1 MENSS
6 VVGNILKPFSAM
18 AGCGESTS
26 EESLTETLKKKGG
39 TSSSLKTE
47 KADDSNAKNKT
58 ATSSKKEGKL
68 DSVLKPDLL
77 LRPMIIITDPVSETC
92 SEVNESPEDGTSEG
106 DDGKN
111 GLVLPPIPITRS
123 HTDSKISY
131 NLEEQIQ
138 EVTGSMHYIT
148 EDGCLNYV
156 VVLKAVHS
164 VASTSSGAG
173 ICERILSVLDCLL
186 DLDIVEKK
194 EKKSDE
200 NKEKDGRKKS
210 GSEGT
215 NDDPKKDAV
224 MTVHNLMLDTLFKVY
239 KSLGCPNGCMDS
251 YRGVPTE
258 RLRYKGQSIL
268 RQLHHVNSTAFRLY
282 LRESI
287 SKHPLQE
294 NLDFLHAFL
303 GFCVDPS
310 AHLYS
315 PKGNKK
321 ISTVSQDGTPKTY
334 EKTSTSTHDSPPK
347 SGFATNFGQNVP
359 GSGAKGTEGL
369 LINLI
374 FKPLVTRLV
383 ESSTELHSHENIG
396 LYCDVRQLMHYIK
409 EVHGGTFR
417 RVALSGLLDS
427 MDRKGKK
434 RQKAKEPK
442 KQVLRHTSSN
452 ASDSGEETGK
462 VGTGLTGTEPPSA
475 RRRRSLFKKK
485 ITKIAALATATASD
499 SEAVDERLG
508 RLSPRLSLSG
518 TEEDSPAVSSSST
531 PKRKFSKF
539 QLTFKKSPKSEGD
552 EDSANETSDSKG
564 DVSPKPRMSFK
575 TTGQATLMLLGAKR
589 KVEGGLFGRKR
600 TNKKISLSDDLSRLN
615 FRRTSAMD
623 VTQVPSASKGESH
636 LVREKKLVN
645 TYIVKSGMLR
655 FSFLL
660 DCCQPG
666 SIPDPQLIAAVLDLE
681 APVVARACL
690 LLECSYFVQRC
701 NKGDW
706 PTWMKLNLQGF
717 RNPAP
722 LQGRGQPS
730 LHRRNTLMQRGAGRM
745 FHAWGVALGNR
756 LEALISA
763 ENVDVYTLI
772 KEIKDEKV
780 KQELRNNDQ
789 EEDFLDE
796 TVVNPTGM
804 DCPYALKMLA
814 CQVLV
819 EITTFLRETYQF
831 LPRSRQH
838 HRDTEWDKS
847 IGRRWSGSHHMGSPN
862 HSQKSVSSVQLA
874 ESPHGG
880 SDYLSTSPSDRKI
893 SFAVYAHDKSD
904 SDRSSASN
912 LSISMGPDDE
922 KRGRR
927 ASQGKKLLRKPKKG
941 IGAQSSI
948 KRFEHNRSIKLKP
961 HEDGSVKRRGSSRR
975 RKVSTTESTKSTEED
990 ECTDINVEEL
1000 EDDVLEEAEQQN
1012 YSLDMPW
1019 LKVVIRLANQSNYI
1033 CEHQGFCHMY
1043 CFERQRR
1050 SCIRLM
1056 NAVQRVYESD
1066 ESDKPTEVKENEKV
1080 EVTLPTARPTK
1091 DMFKDR
1097 LARRRNDVQPP
1108 LFDPQ
1113 ESSMMPTA
1121 SAASTLRRRD
1131 STPLLERIK
1140 VDLAKMKTESV
1151 EEKERKEKKPKQ
1163 DSPMLKY
1170 IKTQV
1175 RNLTQ
1180 CPLAIMNK
1188 SVPILTQEH
1197 LIEML
1202 PVAWELLLESDQE
1215 VAAAAATL
1223 VLVAS
1228 VKVKHEVEALMM
1240 RELQHEDTT
1249 QRINA
1254 ILRFHAL
1261 WRFRYQGWCRLEE
1274 GAHVSFKVPPP
1285 SIDFTV
1291 PSPTIGLPSAI
1302 IIDPPWTP
1310 HFKAK
1315 VEEVTI
1321 NQDQTKSFV
1330 TATSTRRK
1338 QQQEMIYKALLAEED
1353 RKKAAREKFPMTT
1366 VAIQQQ
1372 AAYEPA
1378 LHHGNEEHEEA
1389 MMQEEINMAARRMSV
1404 APMAMTRN
1412 LQVRT
1417 AVPSYARGSSA
1428 LWTKSPLTS
1437 AVVTTGEEERV
1448 EVLHSHQVQMA
1459 QPVFPSVICT
1469 ASVPIIHL
1477 LEDVEVST
1485 EGISVCEVAEKVIWL
1500 CLVEDPALF
1509 LRHFLEKMT
1518 NKDKQEELIF
1528 VLRKLLLMLPSLPSQ
1543 TGHILF
1549 NYLVGYIM
1557 FNVRAP
1563 SEGTVES
1570 TSRVLS
1576 ILWMVIPYVDGIFF
1590 KDLKQTLK
1598 KEQCEPQLMVTANV
1612 PSAKK
1617 ILIHGPD
1624 LTSIPS
1630 QLPVHEDTQFC
1641 TLLQDSLDF
1650 FNIPEEQH
1658 AEYFLVDVRTNQIH
1672 NGNSY
1677 VRDFYFFKRNQ
1688 YPQLSMVHMNPNDAY
1703 GKLQMQKT
1711 EIYPELAMVRLDTQ
1725 KAFSALQHKAIAL
1738 KFAEVGKVM
1747 ATFSILTSHQTPGR
1761 SHQLQNHVMFV
1772 YEELLKLPSFPRKA
1786 LEAEF
1791 GMYKGDHGK
1800 EMSSVDSM
1808 HKYTWIKLVDKLF
1821 ACMTGTFGWSGE
1833 IPFFLNVINGALLLQ
1848 CEDTALFR
1856 FCIATL
1862 INAAR
1867 KFKHIFAT
1875 DGFLYIMP
1883 TIMRVYSNNQNNPVL
1898 VRGVQFACKQFFIL
1912 HRKPFVLQ
1920 MFGSI
1925 ASSLNVGPLFATPTG
1940 NKIPAKHLFEMLLA
1954 LEGDCPD
1961 EMDILE
1967 LVEGEMPLKAL
1978 DFCYADEPDSL
1989 TMLECINMC
1998 VTVVAYASDSV
2009 RGAQMLTIL
2018 DALLP
2023 QYLQH
2028 IRPAKKNHEK
2038 AKEELNIIMNLGVS
2052 MRALITSCD
2061 ALTRN
2066 MSGQQKHLEVVSS
2079 GAKPVKAHMG
2089 NHLFADRD
2097 SVDLNTRQM
2106 EEGTRTTPQQREDED
2121 LEISEYRQPR
2131 DSLLCVAA
2139 EYYTTCVPRVKELRK
2154 QLSDSNR
2161 NVELFDIKAH
2171 TRLAEIAHTL
2181 LKLAPYDPCTMG
2193 CRGLQRYMVQVLPL
2207 TDWSHEKIRPA
2218 LHLLLKRL
2226 DRMFNKVTRKFT
2238 LKQNFDWFAA
2248 ANLLRGLYLTL
2259 SNYPSLAFIPYMK
2272 PVINVCLGIL
2282 LSEDKPEGT
2291 QSTQHNSFAAQV
2303 PQLFCSS
2310 VVKLVAMQMAAL
2322 GDQYTLEQVC
2332 GGSVYTSMEKTQNV
2346 LMNFIVPLCIRVGA
2360 GRKDCPKVRQEDI
2373 SYALTIILN
2382 TLVPPVKVPVQP
2394 VGGFNKPHYMSAS
2407 DVHNSSVSYSE
2418 ARSPQSAIKENVF
2431 DTAFLGLK
2439 VLIVCF
2445 PKELSLEW
2453 QRIANCIK
2461 EIGHKMI
2468 GGAALWR
2475 FMDFVVTIRSPLFV
2489 LLQSFIKYKLTKL
2502 PCETE
2507 IEFQLQQ
2514 LVASK
2519 VKSFSLAP
2527 PKSTGTILIELANE
2541 LRQIKEELIHY
2552 DHHHHHHHYRREDSR
2567 KSAASYF
2574 NDRRRSTLKFAIV
2587 HENQSGLRIEAVAP
2601 FQVPGVKRLSKKGPA
2616 SRSSSTKTRHSIN
2629 DDSPHWERTPS
2640 SKRIKVA
2647 EANRILDKFRK
2658 DGSEESEAST
2668 AAASPTRVLQRQP
2681 SVFHTAYI
2689 AKQYS
2694 VCDEL
2699 DDILFETLED
2709 LEPQALEAV
2718 ENSLTVANGKKL
2730 ESSPYS
2736 KPPGWH
2742 RRSVHTLGGPTRV
2755 SQRRERISQES
2766 VYTIARETVEEG
2778 EESEEE
2784 AVCERTALLHSEGRS
2799 AGGDDREDDDDDEG
2813 ENKSLINSEDVSTT
2827 QSQTPSPFF
2836 RQRHNRVYHRGK
2848 LVRHKASYDEDV
2860 AQTLTR
2866 RKKLT
2871 RQSATVQESLSD
2883 NEEEQG
2889 QQNIGQGQ
2897 NEVTECEGHTEEEKS
2912 SDEAASSFDEETNG
2926 EPSAFIE
2933 TASDVRTHRLQRAD
2947 FKSRKTFKVK
2957 RMGTKA
2963 FSRRSQNRDRERVAG
2978 VGPETIAI
2986 AAEEVQPTQVE
2997 MQELKE
3003 IATECVTE
3011 QVVPQT
3017 IIQEDSVA
3025 EPVAQF
3031 SLLRKR
3037 GSHGGSGII
3046 SSPVLEDIPEGL
3058 QQRCSSLEETDKI
3071 GVTPR
3076 AGQSPL
3082 RMAVSKSHTELHG
3095 ELTLAQSPPK
3105 GRYKRSRS
3113 TENILD
3119 ASRSGA
3125 PSGARSRIARQ
3136 LGKLGLQSSQ
3146 SISRSPSISP
3156 RQSPARESDPLQ
3168 RYSSAESI
3176 QSITSNE
3183 GASLLKKESKIAR
3196 SANHGKG
3203 MDSTRI

>member
-1 MENSS
+1 
-6 VVGNILKPFSAM
+6 
-18 AGCGESTS
+18 
-26 EESLTETLKKKGG
+26 
-39 TSSSLKTE
+39 
-47 KADDSNAKNKT
+47 
-58 ATSSKKEGKL
+58 
-68 DSVLKPDLL
+68 
-77 LRPMIIITDPVSETC
+77 
-92 SEVNESPEDGTSEG
+92 
-106 DDGKN
+106 
-111 GLVLPPIPITRS
+111 
-123 HTDSKISY
+123 
-131 NLEEQIQ
+131 
-138 EVTGSMHYIT
+138 
-148 EDGCLNYV
+148 
-156 VVLKAVHS
+156 
-164 VASTSSGAG
+164 
-173 ICERILSVLDCLL
+173 
-186 DLDIVEKK
+186 
-194 EKKSDE
+194 
-200 NKEKDGRKKS
+200 
-210 GSEGT
+210 
-215 NDDPKKDAV
+215 
-224 MTVHNLMLDTLFKVY
+224 
-239 KSLGCPNGCMDS
+239 
-251 YRGVPTE
+251 
-258 RLRYKGQSIL
+258 
-268 RQLHHVNSTAFRLY
+268 
-282 LRESI
+282 
-287 SKHPLQE
+287 
-294 NLDFLHAFL
+294 
-303 GFCVDPS
+303 
-310 AHLYS
+310 
-315 PKGNKK
+315 
-321 ISTVSQDGTPKTY
+321 
-334 EKTSTSTHDSPPK
+334 
-347 SGFATNFGQNVP
+347 
-359 GSGAKGTEGL
+359 
-369 LINLI
+369 
-374 FKPLVTRLV
+374 
-383 ESSTELHSHENIG
+383 
-396 LYCDVRQLMHYIK
+396 
-409 EVHGGTFR
+409 
-417 RVALSGLLDS
+417 
-427 MDRKGKK
+427 
-434 RQKAKEPK
+434 
-442 KQVLRHTSSN
+442 
-452 ASDSGEETGK
+452 
-462 VGTGLTGTEPPSA
+462 
-475 RRRRSLFKKK
+475 
-485 ITKIAALATATASD
+485 
-499 SEAVDERLG
+499 
-508 RLSPRLSLSG
+508 
-518 TEEDSPAVSSSST
+518 
-531 PKRKFSKF
+531 
-539 QLTFKKSPKSEGD
+539 
-552 EDSANETSDSKG
+552 
-564 DVSPKPRMSFK
+564 
-575 TTGQATLMLLGAKR
+575 
-589 KVEGGLFGRKR
+589 
-600 TNKKISLSDDLSRLN
+600 
-615 FRRTSAMD
+615 
-623 VTQVPSASKGESH
+623 
-636 LVREKKLVN
+636 
-645 TYIVKSGMLR
+645 
-655 FSFLL
+655 
-660 DCCQPG
+660 
-666 SIPDPQLIAAVLDLE
+666 
-681 APVVARACL
+681 
-690 LLECSYFVQRC
+690 
-701 NKGDW
+701 
-706 PTWMKLNLQGF
+706 
-717 RNPAP
+717 
-722 LQGRGQPS
+722 
-730 LHRRNTLMQRGAGRM
+730 
-745 FHAWGVALGNR
+745 
-756 LEALISA
+756 
-763 ENVDVYTLI
+763 
-772 KEIKDEKV
+772 
-780 KQELRNNDQ
+780 
-789 EEDFLDE
+789 
-796 TVVNPTGM
+796 
-804 DCPYALKMLA
+804 
-814 CQVLV
+814 
-819 EITTFLRETYQF
+819 
-831 LPRSRQH
+831 
-838 HRDTEWDKS
+838 
-847 IGRRWSGSHHMGSPN
+847 
-862 HSQKSVSSVQLA
+862 
-874 ESPHGG
+874 
-880 SDYLSTSPSDRKI
+880 
-893 SFAVYAHDKSD
+893 
-904 SDRSSASN
+904 
-912 LSISMGPDDE
+912 
-922 KRGRR
+922 
-927 ASQGKKLLRKPKKG
+927 
-941 IGAQSSI
+941 
-948 KRFEHNRSIKLKP
+948 
-961 HEDGSVKRRGSSRR
+961 
-975 RKVSTTESTKSTEED
+975 
-990 ECTDINVEEL
+990 
-1000 EDDVLEEAEQQN
+1000 
-1012 YSLDMPW
+1012 
-1019 LKVVIRLANQSNYI
+1019 
-1033 CEHQGFCHMY
+1033 
-1043 CFERQRR
+1043 
-1050 SCIRLM
+1050 
-1056 NAVQRVYESD
+1056 
-1066 ESDKPTEVKENEKV
+1066 
-1080 EVTLPTARPTK
+1080 
-1091 DMFKDR
+1091 
-1097 LARRRNDVQPP
+1097 
-1108 LFDPQ
+1108 
-1113 ESSMMPTA
+1113 
-1121 SAASTLRRRD
+1121 
-1131 STPLLERIK
+1131 
-1140 VDLAKMKTESV
+1140 
-1151 EEKERKEKKPKQ
+1151 
-1163 DSPMLKY
+1163 
-1170 IKTQV
+1170 
-1175 RNLTQ
+1175 
-1180 CPLAIMNK
+1180 
-1188 SVPILTQEH
+1188 
-1197 LIEML
+1197 
-1202 PVAWELLLESDQE
+1202 
-1215 VAAAAATL
+1215 
-1223 VLVAS
+1223 
-1228 VKVKHEVEALMM
+1228 
-1240 RELQHEDTT
+1240 
-1249 QRINA
+1249 
-1254 ILRFHAL
+1254 
-1261 WRFRYQGWCRLEE
+1261 
-1274 GAHVSFKVPPP
+1274 
-1285 SIDFTV
+1285 
-1291 PSPTIGLPSAI
+1291 
-1302 IIDPPWTP
+1302 
-1310 HFKAK
+1310 
-1315 VEEVTI
+1315 
-1321 NQDQTKSFV
+1321 
-1330 TATSTRRK
+1330 
-1338 QQQEMIYKALLAEED
+1338 
-1353 RKKAAREKFPMTT
+1353 
-1366 VAIQQQ
+1366 
-1372 AAYEPA
+1372 
-1378 LHHGNEEHEEA
+1378 
-1389 MMQEEINMAARRMSV
+1389 
-1404 APMAMTRN
+1404 
-1412 LQVRT
+1412 
-1417 AVPSYARGSSA
+1417 
-1428 LWTKSPLTS
+1428 
-1437 AVVTTGEEERV
+1437 
-1448 EVLHSHQVQMA
+1448 
-1459 QPVFPSVICT
+1459 
-1469 ASVPIIHL
+1469 
-1477 LEDVEVST
+1477 
-1485 EGISVCEVAEKVIWL
+1485 
-1500 CLVEDPALF
+1500 
-1509 LRHFLEKMT
+1509 
-1518 NKDKQEELIF
+1518 
-1528 VLRKLLLMLPSLPSQ
+1528 
-1543 TGHILF
+1543 
-1549 NYLVGYIM
+1549 
-1557 FNVRAP
+1557 
-1563 SEGTVES
+1563 
-1570 TSRVLS
+1570 
-1576 ILWMVIPYVDGIFF
+1576 
-1590 KDLKQTLK
+1590 
-1598 KEQCEPQLMVTANV
+1598 PQLMVTANV

-1703 GKLQMQKT
+1703 GKLQMQ
-1711 EIYPELAMVRLDTQ
+1711 
-1725 KAFSALQHKAIAL
+1725 AIAL

-2238 LKQNFDWFAA
+2238 LKQNFDWIVPDSVQLSFP
-2248 ANLLRGLYLTL
+2248 GLYTL
-2259 SNYPSLAFIPYMK
+2259 YETCYQCVSWHPAVRRQTRRHTEYPAQFFCCPGPPAVLFFCGETGGHADGSTWGEESFSLVF
-2272 PVINVCLGIL
+2272 
-2282 LSEDKPEGT
+2282 
-2291 QSTQHNSFAAQV
+2291 
-2303 PQLFCSS
+2303 S
-2310 VVKLVAMQMAAL
+2310 VVFGMQMAAL
-2322 GDQYTLEQVC
+2322 RDQYTLEQVC

-2468 GGAALWR
+2468 AQQIS
-2475 FMDFVVTIRSPLFV
+2475 METPS
-2489 LLQSFIKYKLTKL
+2489 SLTKL

-2552 DHHHHHHHYRREDSR
+2552 EDSR

-2784 AVCERTALLHSEGRS
+2784 AVY
-2799 AGGDDREDDDDDEG
+2799 
-2813 ENKSLINSEDVSTT
+2813 VSTT

-2978 VGPETIAI
+2978 VGTETIAI

>member
-1 MENSS
+1 M
-6 VVGNILKPFSAM
+6 SATSFTKLTKHLHLRHIKR
-18 AGCGESTS
+18 CYCSSTS
-26 EESLTETLKKKGG
+26 KLTNSEVREKRNALFDEERKRQLSLITRIEKIRVEHIGPPENCTLIMNKGLSTPFNCAAHIAEYLTVRSAVALVNNQPWDMHRPLTEDCELKFVHYRENDPYHANKAYWKSCSFILGHILEVAFQDQYYTELCSFPPPYVPSGSFVYDVKIPIPNWQPSHEELQCMGQIGAKLAGKDWKFECLDIDETLALKMFEDNRFKTQQIPNMAAQNKGG
-39 TSSSLKTE
+39 KIRVYRMGDHLDISNGPLICRTSQIGRFAIT
-47 KADDSNAKNKT
+47 AVDDSNAKNKT

-173 ICERILSVLDCLL
+173 ICERILSVLGT
-186 DLDIVEKK
+186 EY
-194 EKKSDE
+194 KS
-200 NKEKDGRKKS
+200 
-210 GSEGT
+210 
-215 NDDPKKDAV
+215 P
-224 MTVHNLMLDTLFKVY
+224 TVRVSNFRVY

-315 PKGNKK
+315 PKAYK
-321 ISTVSQDGTPKTY
+321 
-334 EKTSTSTHDSPPK
+334 KTSTSTHDSPPK

-1066 ESDKPTEVKENEKV
+1066 ESDKPAEVKENEKV

-1097 LARRRNDVQPP
+1097 LARRR
-1108 LFDPQ
+1108 
-1113 ESSMMPTA
+1113 
-1121 SAASTLRRRD
+1121 
-1131 STPLLERIK
+1131 
-1140 VDLAKMKTESV
+1140 
-1151 EEKERKEKKPKQ
+1151 
-1163 DSPMLKY
+1163 
-1170 IKTQV
+1170 V

-1378 LHHGNEEHEEA
+1378 LHHGNEEHEE
-1389 MMQEEINMAARRMSV
+1389 
-1404 APMAMTRN
+1404 
-1412 LQVRT
+1412 
-1417 AVPSYARGSSA
+1417 
-1428 LWTKSPLTS
+1428 
-1437 AVVTTGEEERV
+1437 
-1448 EVLHSHQVQMA
+1448 
-1459 QPVFPSVICT
+1459 
-1469 ASVPIIHL
+1469 
-1477 LEDVEVST
+1477 
-1485 EGISVCEVAEKVIWL
+1485 
-1500 CLVEDPALF
+1500 
-1509 LRHFLEKMT
+1509 
-1518 NKDKQEELIF
+1518 
-1528 VLRKLLLMLPSLPSQ
+1528 
-1543 TGHILF
+1543 
-1549 NYLVGYIM
+1549 
-1557 FNVRAP
+1557 
-1563 SEGTVES
+1563 
-1570 TSRVLS
+1570 
-1576 ILWMVIPYVDGIFF
+1576 
-1590 KDLKQTLK
+1590 
-1598 KEQCEPQLMVTANV
+1598 
-1612 PSAKK
+1612 
-1617 ILIHGPD
+1617 
-1624 LTSIPS
+1624 
-1630 QLPVHEDTQFC
+1630 
-1641 TLLQDSLDF
+1641 
-1650 FNIPEEQH
+1650 
-1658 AEYFLVDVRTNQIH
+1658 
-1672 NGNSY
+1672 
-1677 VRDFYFFKRNQ
+1677 
-1688 YPQLSMVHMNPNDAY
+1688 
-1703 GKLQMQKT
+1703 
-1711 EIYPELAMVRLDTQ
+1711 
-1725 KAFSALQHKAIAL
+1725 
-1738 KFAEVGKVM
+1738 
-1747 ATFSILTSHQTPGR
+1747 
-1761 SHQLQNHVMFV
+1761 
-1772 YEELLKLPSFPRKA
+1772 
-1786 LEAEF
+1786 
-1791 GMYKGDHGK
+1791 
-1800 EMSSVDSM
+1800 
-1808 HKYTWIKLVDKLF
+1808 
-1821 ACMTGTFGWSGE
+1821 
-1833 IPFFLNVINGALLLQ
+1833 
-1848 CEDTALFR
+1848 
-1856 FCIATL
+1856 
-1862 INAAR
+1862 
-1867 KFKHIFAT
+1867 
-1875 DGFLYIMP
+1875 
-1883 TIMRVYSNNQNNPVL
+1883 
-1898 VRGVQFACKQFFIL
+1898 
-1912 HRKPFVLQ
+1912 
-1920 MFGSI
+1920 
-1925 ASSLNVGPLFATPTG
+1925 
-1940 NKIPAKHLFEMLLA
+1940 
-1954 LEGDCPD
+1954 
-1961 EMDILE
+1961 
-1967 LVEGEMPLKAL
+1967 
-1978 DFCYADEPDSL
+1978 
-1989 TMLECINMC
+1989 
-1998 VTVVAYASDSV
+1998 
-2009 RGAQMLTIL
+2009 
-2018 DALLP
+2018 
-2023 QYLQH
+2023 
-2028 IRPAKKNHEK
+2028 
-2038 AKEELNIIMNLGVS
+2038 
-2052 MRALITSCD
+2052 
-2061 ALTRN
+2061 
-2066 MSGQQKHLEVVSS
+2066 
-2079 GAKPVKAHMG
+2079 
-2089 NHLFADRD
+2089 
-2097 SVDLNTRQM
+2097 
-2106 EEGTRTTPQQREDED
+2106 
-2121 LEISEYRQPR
+2121 
-2131 DSLLCVAA
+2131 
-2139 EYYTTCVPRVKELRK
+2139 
-2154 QLSDSNR
+2154 
-2161 NVELFDIKAH
+2161 
-2171 TRLAEIAHTL
+2171 
-2181 LKLAPYDPCTMG
+2181 
-2193 CRGLQRYMVQVLPL
+2193 
-2207 TDWSHEKIRPA
+2207 
-2218 LHLLLKRL
+2218 
-2226 DRMFNKVTRKFT
+2226 
-2238 LKQNFDWFAA
+2238 
-2248 ANLLRGLYLTL
+2248 
-2259 SNYPSLAFIPYMK
+2259 
-2272 PVINVCLGIL
+2272 
-2282 LSEDKPEGT
+2282 
-2291 QSTQHNSFAAQV
+2291 
-2303 PQLFCSS
+2303 
-2310 VVKLVAMQMAAL
+2310 
-2322 GDQYTLEQVC
+2322 
-2332 GGSVYTSMEKTQNV
+2332 
-2346 LMNFIVPLCIRVGA
+2346 
-2360 GRKDCPKVRQEDI
+2360 
-2373 SYALTIILN
+2373 
-2382 TLVPPVKVPVQP
+2382 
-2394 VGGFNKPHYMSAS
+2394 
-2407 DVHNSSVSYSE
+2407 
-2418 ARSPQSAIKENVF
+2418 
-2431 DTAFLGLK
+2431 
-2439 VLIVCF
+2439 
-2445 PKELSLEW
+2445 
-2453 QRIANCIK
+2453 
-2461 EIGHKMI
+2461 
-2468 GGAALWR
+2468 
-2475 FMDFVVTIRSPLFV
+2475 
-2489 LLQSFIKYKLTKL
+2489 
-2502 PCETE
+2502 
-2507 IEFQLQQ
+2507 
-2514 LVASK
+2514 
-2519 VKSFSLAP
+2519 
-2527 PKSTGTILIELANE
+2527 
-2541 LRQIKEELIHY
+2541 
-2552 DHHHHHHHYRREDSR
+2552 
-2567 KSAASYF
+2567 
-2574 NDRRRSTLKFAIV
+2574 
-2587 HENQSGLRIEAVAP
+2587 
-2601 FQVPGVKRLSKKGPA
+2601 
-2616 SRSSSTKTRHSIN
+2616 
-2629 DDSPHWERTPS
+2629 
-2640 SKRIKVA
+2640 
-2647 EANRILDKFRK
+2647 
-2658 DGSEESEAST
+2658 
-2668 AAASPTRVLQRQP
+2668 
-2681 SVFHTAYI
+2681 
-2689 AKQYS
+2689 
-2694 VCDEL
+2694 
-2699 DDILFETLED
+2699 
-2709 LEPQALEAV
+2709 
-2718 ENSLTVANGKKL
+2718 
-2730 ESSPYS
+2730 
-2736 KPPGWH
+2736 
-2742 RRSVHTLGGPTRV
+2742 
-2755 SQRRERISQES
+2755 
-2766 VYTIARETVEEG
+2766 
-2778 EESEEE
+2778 
-2784 AVCERTALLHSEGRS
+2784 
-2799 AGGDDREDDDDDEG
+2799 
-2813 ENKSLINSEDVSTT
+2813 
-2827 QSQTPSPFF
+2827 
-2836 RQRHNRVYHRGK
+2836 
-2848 LVRHKASYDEDV
+2848 
-2860 AQTLTR
+2860 
-2866 RKKLT
+2866 
-2871 RQSATVQESLSD
+2871 
-2883 NEEEQG
+2883 
-2889 QQNIGQGQ
+2889 
-2897 NEVTECEGHTEEEKS
+2897 
-2912 SDEAASSFDEETNG
+2912 
-2926 EPSAFIE
+2926 
-2933 TASDVRTHRLQRAD
+2933 
-2947 FKSRKTFKVK
+2947 
-2957 RMGTKA
+2957 
-2963 FSRRSQNRDRERVAG
+2963 
-2978 VGPETIAI
+2978 
-2986 AAEEVQPTQVE
+2986 
-2997 MQELKE
+2997 
-3003 IATECVTE
+3003 
-3011 QVVPQT
+3011 
-3017 IIQEDSVA
+3017 
-3025 EPVAQF
+3025 
-3031 SLLRKR
+3031 
-3037 GSHGGSGII
+3037 
-3046 SSPVLEDIPEGL
+3046 
-3058 QQRCSSLEETDKI
+3058 
-3071 GVTPR
+3071 
-3076 AGQSPL
+3076 
-3082 RMAVSKSHTELHG
+3082 
-3095 ELTLAQSPPK
+3095 
-3105 GRYKRSRS
+3105 
-3113 TENILD
+3113 
-3119 ASRSGA
+3119 
-3125 PSGARSRIARQ
+3125 
-3136 LGKLGLQSSQ
+3136 
-3146 SISRSPSISP
+3146 
-3156 RQSPARESDPLQ
+3156 
-3168 RYSSAESI
+3168 
-3176 QSITSNE
+3176 
-3183 GASLLKKESKIAR
+3183 
-3196 SANHGKG
+3196 
-3203 MDSTRI
+3203 